1 VDAARIET
9 CRSDLAHVVL
19 AVSGEIDLAIHARL
33 VSSVRAAADLPGVE
47 RIVVDLTRSSF
58 LDASGISALLIGRRA
73 AHSVGVAYQVVG
85 MAGQVRQ
92 LLEMTQMIG
101 VLTDSSRPDSGEVAR
116 PGLQERSM
124 NRVYRPTR
132 PSPLRSH
139 P

>member
-19 AVSGEIDLAIHARL
+19 AVSGEIDLAVHARL
-33 VSSVRAAADLPGVE
+33 VSSVRAAASLPGVE
-47 RIVVDLTRSSF
+47 RIIVDLTHASF
-58 LDASGISALLIGRRA
+58 LDASGISALLIGRAA

-101 VLTDSSRPDSGEVAR
+101 VLAGSSRPDSVEAA
-116 PGLQERSM
+116 
-124 NRVYRPTR
+124 
-132 PSPLRSH
+132 
-139 P
+139 